1 MMYPKLA
8 WTGIRKNQRTYL
20 PYFLTCVLMTMMQYI
35 IAALC
40 HDPVISTFRGGEII
54 QGLLSFG
61 TGIMCLFSFL
71 FLFYSNSFL
80 IRRRFQEFGLYHV
93 LGMGKGNIAR
103 ILLWETLILAG
114 SSVIL
119 GLGLGILLSKLCQL
133 AVTAM
138 LQGEVSY
145 TFSVQPM
152 AFLMTLVI
160 FAAIHGLIFL
170 NALRKVSL
178 SSTTELLGSA
188 SAGEKKPKANY
199 LLALAGLI
207 LLGAAYYI
215 ARKVEDPLTAM
226 NGFLIAVVM
235 VILATYLLFISG
247 SVVIC
252 RLLQYCKGYYYKAKH
267 FISVSTMLYRMKR
280 NGAGLA
286 SICIL
291 STMVLVT
298 VSTTVCLYLGGED
311 SVKERYPRDLILEA
325 GSRDPAPVMDQAVE
339 DTLKAYDLTQ
349 EDRIAYRYLPLYGW
363 MDQNGNYNLQE
374 VELGGSFLTLELVAL
389 EDYNQLAGTDY
400 TLAPGEALVSS
411 DSPFPQETVTLSSGP
426 SFRVLRQ
433 VSFEGVD
440 EGTWVSSNYLYFI
453 VPMESLQACQ
463 KACSEA
469 LGQEIDCKY
478 FYGFNVSCSN
488 AMQLKLLD
496 EIMERYRKDL
506 RVENGF
512 SLSYRSMAE
521 KLADT
526 MALNGGLLFLGLFL
540 GLAFLIGTVLIMYYK
555 QITEG
560 YEDQHTFSIL
570 QKVGMTRQEI
580 RASVNSQVL
589 TVFFLPLAAAGIHVC
604 FAFKMM
610 SLLLQLVGLTN
621 VRLFGWVTLGCFL
634 LFAVFYAGVYFAT
647 ANAYFRI
654 VSRENQA
661 KSV

>member
-207 LLGAAYYI
+207 LLGAAYHDGCQ
-215 ARKVEDPLTAM
+215 AEKDPGA
-226 NGFLIAVVM
+226 
-235 VILATYLLFISG
+235 
-247 SVVIC
+247 SVH
-252 RLLQYCKGYYYKAKH
+252 G
-267 FISVSTMLYRMKR
+267 
-280 NGAGLA
+280 
-286 SICIL
+286 
-291 STMVLVT
+291 
-298 VSTTVCLYLGGED
+298 
-311 SVKERYPRDLILEA
+311 
-325 GSRDPAPVMDQAVE
+325 GSRGD
-339 DTLKAYDLTQ
+339 
-349 EDRIAYRYLPLYGW
+349 
-363 MDQNGNYNLQE
+363 
-374 VELGGSFLTLELVAL
+374 
-389 EDYNQLAGTDY
+389 
-400 TLAPGEALVSS
+400 
-411 DSPFPQETVTLSSGP
+411 
-426 SFRVLRQ
+426 
-433 VSFEGVD
+433 
-440 EGTWVSSNYLYFI
+440 
-453 VPMESLQACQ
+453 
-463 KACSEA
+463 
-469 LGQEIDCKY
+469 
-478 FYGFNVSCSN
+478 
-488 AMQLKLLD
+488 
-496 EIMERYRKDL
+496 
-506 RVENGF
+506 
-512 SLSYRSMAE
+512 
-521 KLADT
+521 
-526 MALNGGLLFLGLFL
+526 
-540 GLAFLIGTVLIMYYK
+540 
-555 QITEG
+555 
-560 YEDQHTFSIL
+560 
-570 QKVGMTRQEI
+570 
-580 RASVNSQVL
+580 
-589 TVFFLPLAAAGIHVC
+589 LAAAAAV
-604 FAFKMM
+604 FADDRYRHGLQGLQGLYGGP
-610 SLLLQLVGLTN
+610 LLLEQPDP
-621 VRLFGWVTLGCFL
+621 
-634 LFAVFYAGVYFAT
+634 
-647 ANAYFRI
+647 
-654 VSRENQA
+654 Q
-661 KSV
+661 